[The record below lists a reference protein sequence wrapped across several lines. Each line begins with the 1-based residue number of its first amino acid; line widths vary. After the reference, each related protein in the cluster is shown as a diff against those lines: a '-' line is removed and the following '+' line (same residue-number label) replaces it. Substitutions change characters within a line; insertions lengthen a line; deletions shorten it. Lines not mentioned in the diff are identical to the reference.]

1 MTLLSFLAMW
11 SYRREIPP
19 PGGVTDEKDSE
30 TQELLTDSLS
40 KKNYT
45 NGTTVVPISVERE

>member
-30 TQELLTDSLS
+30 TQELLTDSLP